1 LNLIDVFNGKT
12 TKVAMRL
19 CPKSLWILQRENSI
33 NWTLHC
39 HLMNCAFLLATDWR
53 LYQEIDKDSTV
64 YALMTSTEFVSDG
77 QRQDRLM
84 LKFQITIKKLLG
96 D

>member
-1 LNLIDVFNGKT
+1 MDIAARKLDQLD
-12 TKVAMRL
+12 
-19 CPKSLWILQRENSI
+19 
-33 NWTLHC
+33 LHC